1 MVGGRR
7 WLGSAKFG
15 RSGVSSGKAGFGVAQ
30 ISGTV
35 DFGSVVEKR
44 RPGEMTNGLKRAS
57 GRMSSQWPRWEV
69 ARRRRRAN
77 RTEKSGPGE
86 GSSEGPGGLR

>member
-1 MVGGRR
+1 MGAG
-7 WLGSAKFG
+7 LGSAKFG
-15 RSGVSSGKAGFGVAQ
+15 RSGVSSGKAGSGVAQ

-77 RTEKSGPGE
+77 RTEKRGPRE